1 MKFSKMLAAITQVLN
16 QDSDTQV
23 DVCMTSE
30 MARRI
35 ELWTAMYEDNA
46 PWVDRKKVK
55 SAQLPAAIASEVARL
70 VTLEMKS
77 EITGGSSATYLNEQ
91 YQKKVLK
98 SIRRYVE
105 YGCAKGGLILKPY
118 VTKTGL
124 AIQYV
129 QADCFFPL
137 AFDDSGQ
144 IQQCVFTEQFR
155 KGQKIYT
162 RLEVHTLQGEQ
173 IRITNR
179 AFVAT
184 NVYSLGSE
192 IGVNA
197 VDRWSELMPEA
208 VLEGADRLLFG
219 YFKVPLANA
228 DDTGSPLG
236 VSVYSRAVELIKEGD
251 RRYSNICWEYEGTQL
266 AVHVATSMLKYNRD
280 LDKFEYPGGQDR
292 LYRNVEYNT
301 GATDKPFMDTFSP
314 EIRDTALFNGFNNQ
328 LKLIEFAC
336 CLAYGTL
343 SDPQNV
349 DKTATE
355 IKTSKQRSYTF
366 VSDTQLAVLMLNLF
380 DCLIIPVTHIHDLLC
395 PDNCSISN
403 LDLIPE
409 DIQRIRW
416 HFLDNRNGLLRQILA
431 EETEFFCFLISRRS
445 ARTIMVSWLGA
456 PFTFLRTLVFLARTF
471 VIPFMRT
478 LPTADRP
485 FRQI

>member
-124 AIQYV
+124 AIKYV

-366 VSDTQLAVLMLNLF
+366 VSDTQLALQTALEDLVYAMNFWASLYGLVPPGNDYQVSF
-380 DCLIIPVTHIHDLLC
+380 DWD
-395 PDNCSISN
+395 DSIVV
-403 LDLIPE
+403 DAE
-409 DIQRIRW
+409 AE
-416 HFLDNRNGLLRQILA
+416 RQTDRADVAMGVMSLA
-431 EETEFFCFLISRRS
+431 EYRSKWYGETLEE
-445 ARTIMVSWLGA
+445 AQKN
-456 PFTFLRTLVFLARTF
+456 
-471 VIPFMRT
+471 
-478 LPTADRP
+478 LPEPANVEE
-485 FRQI
+485 